1 MNVYPYNDL
10 SDSTLHFYLRRLYK
24 LSVPVYFHRNMCD
37 GEKDFGVCRDRIS
50 EVVYKVK

>member
-1 MNVYPYNDL
+1 MNVYPDNDV

-37 GEKDFGVCRDRIS
+37 GEKDFGVKKEFIN